1 MIRLADIEAAKLR
14 IGEAAAVTHL
24 LPSPPLS
31 GLAGREVRLKAENLQ
46 RTGSFKI
53 RGAVNRLA
61 TMSPEARARGVIAA
75 SAGNHAQG
83 LAFAARGLGV
93 SATIVMPELTS
104 ITKVEATRALGA
116 RIVLSGH
123 TYDDAQAH
131 ARALTAETGA
141 TYVSAF
147 DDDDVIAGQGT
158 LGLEVADQCPD
169 AAVVV
174 IPVGGGG
181 LCAGS
186 ALALKSRLPGV
197 KVVGVQAAGAAAAIA
212 ARRAGRPVRLDR
224 IATIA
229 DGIALK
235 SVGERTFPLLE
246 RYVDDIVTV
255 EEEEIAEAILLLME
269 KAKLITEGAGAVP
282 LAALLAGRVPA
293 AAGPTVLVLS
303 GGNIDVTLI
312 ARIIE
317 RGLIRAGRLIRFTVD
332 LPDRP
337 GQLARISTL
346 VGQAGGNILHVL
358 HDRGSLDLPV
368 AWTRIRMDVE
378 TRGEAHAAEIV
389 RQIADAGFSLR
400 RLG

>member
-1 MIRLADIEAAKLR
+1 MIGLAEIEAARRR
-14 IGEAAAVTHL
+14 IAAAAEVTHL
-24 LPSPPLS
+24 LPSPALS
-31 GLAGREVRLKAENLQ
+31 ALAGRDVRLKAENLQ

-61 TMSPEARARGVIAA
+61 TMPPEARARGVIAA

-83 LAFAARGLGV
+83 LAFAARALGV
-93 SATIVMPELTS
+93 PATIVMPELTS
-104 ITKVEATRALGA
+104 ITKVEATRVLGA
-116 RIVLSGH
+116 RIVLAGA
-123 TYDDAQAH
+123 TYDDAY
-131 ARALTAETGA
+131 ARARSLTEETGA
-141 TYVSAF
+141 TYVPAF

-158 LGLEVADQCPD
+158 LGLEVAEQCPE
-169 AAVVV
+169 AGVVV
-174 IPVGGGG
+174 IPIGGGG

-186 ALALKSRLPGV
+186 ALALKARLPGV
-197 KVVGVQAAGAAAAIA
+197 KIVGVQAAGAAGAIA
-212 ARRAGRPVRLDR
+212 ARQAGRPVRLDR

-235 SVGERTFPLLE
+235 TVGERTFPLLE
-246 RYVDDIVTV
+246 RYVDHIVTV
-255 EEEEIAEAILLLME
+255 EEEEIAEAILVLLE
-269 KAKLITEGAGAVP
+269 RAKLIAEGAGAVP
-282 LAALLAGRVPA
+282 VAALLAGRVPRA
-293 AAGPTVLVLS
+293 EGPVVLVLS
-303 GGNIDVTLI
+303 GGNIDVTLL

-346 VGQAGGNILHVL
+346 VGEAGGNILHVL

-378 TRGEAHAAEIV
+378 TRGDTHATEIL
-389 RQIADAGFSLR
+389 QHIAQAGFTLR

>member
-1 MIRLADIEAAKLR
+1 MIGLVEIEAARRR
-14 IGEAAAVTHL
+14 IADAAEVTQL
-24 LPSPPLS
+24 LAARALS
-31 GLAGREVRLKAENLQ
+31 ALVGRDVRLKAENLQ

-61 TMSPEARARGVIAA
+61 TMAPEARARGVIAA

-83 LAFAARGLGV
+83 LAFAARSLGV
-93 SATIVMPELTS
+93 PATIVMPELTS

-116 RIVLSGH
+116 RIVLAGA
-123 TYDDAQAH
+123 TYDDAH
-131 ARALTAETGA
+131 ARACALAAETGA

-158 LGLEVADQCPD
+158 VGLEVAEQCPE
-169 AAVVV
+169 AGVVV
-174 IPVGGGG
+174 IPIGGGG

-186 ALALKSRLPGV
+186 ALALKSRLPDV
-197 KVVGVQAAGAAAAIA
+197 RVIGVQAAGAAAAVA
-212 ARRAGRPVRLDR
+212 ARRSGRPVRLDR

-269 KAKLITEGAGAVP
+269 KVKLIAEGAGAVP

-293 AAGPTVLVLS
+293 VSGPTVLVLS

-312 ARIIE
+312 SRIIE

-346 VGQAGGNILHVL
+346 VGEAGGNILHVL

-378 TRGEAHAAEIV
+378 TRGESHAAEIV
-389 RQIADAGFSLR
+389 RRITDAGFSLR

>member
-1 MIRLADIEAAKLR
+1 MIGLAEIEAARAR
-14 IGEAAAVTHL
+14 IAGAATVTHL
-24 LPSPPLS
+24 LPAPALS
-31 GLAGREVRLKAENLQ
+31 ALAGREVRLKAENLQ

-61 TMSPEARARGVIAA
+61 TLPAEARARGVIAA

-83 LAFAARGLGV
+83 LAFAARALGV
-93 SATIVMPELTS
+93 PVVIVMPELTS

-116 RIVLSGH
+116 RIVLVGA
-123 TYDDAQAH
+123 TYDDAY
-131 ARALTAETGA
+131 ARARELAAESGA
-141 TYVSAF
+141 TYVPAF
-147 DDDDVIAGQGT
+147 DDDEIIAGQGT
-158 LGLEVADQCPD
+158 LGLEVAEQCPD
-169 AAVVV
+169 AGVVV
-174 IPVGGGG
+174 IPIGGGG

-186 ALALKSRLPGV
+186 AVALKSRLPRV
-197 KVVGVQAAGAAAAIA
+197 KVVGVQAAGAAAALA

-224 IATIA
+224 ISTIA

-235 SVGERTFPLLE
+235 TVGERTFPLIE

-255 EEEEIAEAILLLME
+255 EEEEIAEAVLLLLE
-269 KAKLITEGAGAVP
+269 KAKVIAEGAGAVP
-282 LAALLAGRVPA
+282 LAALLAGRVVEA
-293 AAGPTVLVLS
+293 EGPVVLVVS

-317 RGLIRAGRLIRFTVD
+317 RGLIRAGRLIRLSVD

-346 VGQAGGNILHVL
+346 VGDAGGNILHVL

-378 TRGEAHAAEIV
+378 TRGEAHATEIV
-389 RQIADAGFSLR
+389 RHIVDAGFTLR